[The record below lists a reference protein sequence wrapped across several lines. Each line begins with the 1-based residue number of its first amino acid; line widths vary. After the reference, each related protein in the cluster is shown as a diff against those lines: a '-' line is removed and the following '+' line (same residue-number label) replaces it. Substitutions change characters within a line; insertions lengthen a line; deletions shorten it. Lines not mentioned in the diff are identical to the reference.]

1 MPPPNILAGLKDS
14 ACSSSKGVRLGDLSE
29 GSNKVAY
36 LFSLQSVLSHLQRE
50 SKSSVSLYTT
60 LVKWMCSTHF
70 ITATMG
76 IKSNLSKWPPTPS
89 NYLLKTL
96 EDKRHKWASSRTA
109 ESSAFPRER
118 WSCRLHE
125 PGILQA
131 SQDRG
136 GDTAPTNQGAP
147 GGPQKKEPLHK
158 RTGWRGKASSFVS
171 GQCCPPMAHSWSLL
185 SPHLHGHPLVSD
197 VSLAVPSGS
206 HRKGK
211 GGDKQ
216 WLIANSFCHKAS
228 ENYSQVSG
236 PASRAQ
242 NSACPGPCTGP
253 TALPSLQV
261 PFLPEVSCLWSS
273 FPVNL
278 FRGNVREKQEKQ
290 RSLTESANIL

>member
-1 MPPPNILAGLKDS
+1 MPPPNTLAGLKDS

-109 ESSAFPRER
+109 ESSAFARER

-125 PGILQA
+125 PGIPQA
-131 SQDRG
+131 SQDGG
-136 GDTAPTNQGAP
+136 GDTAPANQGALR
-147 GGPQKKEPLHK
+147 GPQKKKPLH
-158 RTGWRGKASSFVS
+158 RCTGWCGKASSFVS
-171 GQCCPPMAHSWSLL
+171 GQCCPPMAHSWSSL
-185 SPHLHGHPLVSD
+185 SPHLHGHPWSQIFHLLSPQAPTGREKEGISND
-197 VSLAVPSGS
+197 WSLILSVTRPLKSIP
-206 HRKGK
+206 R
-211 GGDKQ
+211 
-216 WLIANSFCHKAS
+216 C
-228 ENYSQVSG
+228 QVQPAEPKTPPVWALALG
-236 PASRAQ
+236 PQPFPASR
-242 NSACPGPCTGP
+242 PPF
-253 TALPSLQV
+253 SL
-261 PFLPEVSCLWSS
+261 
-273 FPVNL
+273 
-278 FRGNVREKQEKQ
+278 K
-290 RSLTESANIL
+290 SLGCGAHSLLTFSEAM